1 MVPLLPLA
9 KDEIARALGELRK
22 NLTKRKFSQSIDLV
36 VRLREVDLKKPE
48 NRINETI
55 ALPNPPE
62 KALKICVIASGDL
75 GTRAKAAGAD
85 MLVTHQD
92 MDALSK
98 DKKAARKLAQDYDF
112 FIAEAPLMPLV
123 GRALGSFL
131 GPRGKMPTP
140 IPPNAAID
148 QIVSNHRKMV
158 RVRMRE
164 QPVLQCRVGTEAMPD
179 EKLVE
184 NIQAVVSRIEQK
196 LERGFKN
203 VGEILLKA
211 TMSKPVK
218 LSLTK

>member
-1 MVPLLPLA
+1 MCWHLPIS
-9 KDEIARALGELRK
+9 KDEVTRALGELRK
-22 NLTKRKFSQSIDLV
+22 SLSKRKFSQSIDLV
-36 VRLREVDLKKPE
+36 VKLREVDLKKPE

-62 KALKICVIASGDL
+62 TTLKVCVIASGDL

-85 MLVTHQD
+85 ML
-92 MDALSK
+92 MDRANIESLSK

-112 FIAEAPLMPLV
+112 FISESTLMPLV

-140 IPPNAAID
+140 VPPNASID
-148 QIVSNHRKMV
+148 QIVASHRKMV

-164 QPVLQCRVGTEAMPD
+164 QPVLQCRVGTESMSD

-203 VGEILLKA
+203 IGEVLIKG

-218 LSLTK
+218 IGISK

>member
-1 MVPLLPLA
+1 MPLA
-9 KDEIARALGELRK
+9 KDDVSRALGELRK
-22 NLTKRKFSQSIDLV
+22 TITEKKFTQSIDLV

-48 NRINETI
+48 NRINEAI

-62 KALKICVIASGDL
+62 KGLKICVIASGDL
-75 GTRAKAAGAD
+75 ATRAKSAGAD
-85 MLVTHQD
+85 MLVGRQE
-92 MDALSK
+92 MDNYAK
-98 DKKAARKLAQDYDF
+98 DKKAARKLAQEYDF
-112 FIAEAPLMPLV
+112 FIAEAPMMPLV

-140 IPPNAAID
+140 VPPNAPIE

-164 QPVLQCRVGTEAMPD
+164 QPVLQCRIGTETMAD
-179 EKLVE
+179 DKLVE
-184 NIQAVVSRIEQK
+184 NIQAVESRIEQK

-203 VGEILLKA
+203 IGEILVKG

-218 LSLTK
+218 ISLAK

>member
-1 MVPLLPLA
+1 LPLA
-9 KDEIARALGELRK
+9 KDEVARALGELRQ
-22 NLTKRKFSQSIDLV
+22 NLVKRKFSQSIDLIV
-36 VRLREVDLKKPE
+36 KLREVDLKKPE

-55 ALPNPPE
+55 PLPNPPE
-62 KALKICVIASGDL
+62 KPLKVCVIASGDL
-75 GTRAKAAGAD
+75 GTRAKTAGAD
-85 MLVTHQD
+85 MLVGRND
-92 MDALSK
+92 IENLSK

-140 IPPNAAID
+140 VPPNAPIE
-148 QIVSNHRKMV
+148 QIVTAHRKMV

-164 QPVLQCRVGTEAMPD
+164 QQVLQCRIGTENMPD
-179 EKLVE
+179 EKLAE
-184 NIQAVVSRIEQK
+184 NIQAVISRIEQK

-203 VGEILLKA
+203 MGEILVKS

-218 LSLTK
+218 ISMTK

>member
-1 MVPLLPLA
+1 MPLA
-9 KDEIARALGELRK
+9 KDEIASAVGELRK

-62 KALKICVIASGDL
+62 KGLKICVIASGDL
-75 GTRAKAAGAD
+75 ATRAKDAGAD
-85 MLVTHQD
+85 MLISRQD
-92 MDALSK
+92 IENLGK
-98 DKKAARKLAQDYDF
+98 DKKAARKVAQDYDF
-112 FIAEAPLMPLV
+112 FISEAPMMPLV

-140 IPPNAAID
+140 VPPNAPID

-164 QPVLQCRVGTEAMPD
+164 QPVLQCRVGTESMAD
-179 EKLVE
+179 DKLVE

-203 VGEILLKA
+203 IGEILLKG

-218 LSLTK
+218 IGIAK

>member
-1 MVPLLPLA
+1 LPLA
-9 KDEIARALGELRK
+9 KDEISRALGELRK
-22 NLTKRKFSQSIDLV
+22 SLIKKKFTQSIDLV
-36 VRLREVDLKKPE
+36 VRLREIDLKKPE
-48 NRINETI
+48 NRINEAI
-55 ALPNPPE
+55 PLPNPPE
-62 KALKICVIASGDL
+62 KALKVCVIASGDL
-75 GTRAKAAGAD
+75 ATRAKAAGAD
-85 MLVTHQD
+85 MLVGRQEIENL
-92 MDALSK
+92 AK
-98 DKKAARKLAQDYDF
+98 DKKGARKLAQEYDF

-140 IPPNAAID
+140 IPPNAPVD
-148 QIVSNHRKMV
+148 QVIVNHRKMV

-203 VGEILLKA
+203 IGEILVKG

-218 LSLTK
+218 ISLTK

>member
-1 MVPLLPLA
+1 LPLA
-9 KDEIARALGELRK
+9 KDDVSRALGELRK
-22 NLTKRKFSQSIDLV
+22 SITKRKFAQSIDLV

-62 KALKICVIASGDL
+62 KALKVCVIASGDL
-75 GTRAKAAGAD
+75 ATRAKSAGAD
-85 MLVTHQD
+85 MLIGRQELD
-92 MDALSK
+92 GLSK
-98 DKKAARKLAQDYDF
+98 DKKAARKLAQENDF

-140 IPPNAAID
+140 VPPNAPIEQVVA
-148 QIVSNHRKMV
+148 NHRKMV

-164 QPVLQCRVGTEAMPD
+164 QPVLQCRIGTEAMAD
-179 EKLVE
+179 EKLAE

-203 VGEILLKA
+203 IGEILIKG

-218 LSLTK
+218 ISLTK

>member
-1 MVPLLPLA
+1 LPLA
-9 KDEIARALGELRK
+9 KDEVSRALGELRK
-22 NLTKRKFSQSIDLV
+22 SITKKKFAQSIDLV

-62 KALKICVIASGDL
+62 KGLKVCVIASGDL
-75 GTRAKAAGAD
+75 ATRAKSAGAD
-85 MLVTHQD
+85 MLIGRQELD
-92 MDALSK
+92 DISK
-98 DKKAARKLAQDYDF
+98 DKKAARKLAQEYDF

-140 IPPNAAID
+140 VPPNAPIE
-148 QIVSNHRKMV
+148 QIVANHRKMV

-164 QPVLQCRVGTEAMPD
+164 QPVLQCRVGTETMAD
-179 EKLVE
+179 EKLAE

-203 VGEILLKA
+203 IGEILVKG

-218 LSLTK
+218 ISLTK

>member
-1 MVPLLPLA
+1 LGYYLPLA
-9 KDEIARALGELRK
+9 KDDISRALGELRK
-22 NLTKRKFSQSIDLV
+22 GITKKKFSQSIDLV

-62 KALKICVIASGDL
+62 KALKVCVIASGDL
-75 GTRAKAAGAD
+75 ATRAKSAGAD
-85 MLVTHQD
+85 LLVGRQE
-92 MDALSK
+92 MDDFAK
-98 DKKAARKLAQDYDF
+98 DKKAARKLAQEYDF

-140 IPPNAAID
+140 VPPNAPIE

-164 QPVLQCRVGTEAMPD
+164 QPVLQCRVGTETMAD
-179 EKLVE
+179 DKLVE

-203 VGEILLKA
+203 IGEVLIKG

-218 LSLTK
+218 ITLTK

>member
-1 MVPLLPLA
+1 
-9 KDEIARALGELRK
+9 
-22 NLTKRKFSQSIDLV
+22 LV
-36 VRLREVDLKKPE
+36 VRLREVDLKRPE

-55 ALPNPPE
+55 TLPNPPD
-62 KALKICVIASGDL
+62 KALKVCVIASGDL

-85 MLVTHQD
+85 MLVTRQE
-92 MDALSK
+92 MDNLSK
-98 DKKAARKLAQDYDF
+98 DKKSARKLAQDYDF

-123 GRALGSFL
+123 GKALGSFL

-140 IPPNAAID
+140 VPPNAAID
-148 QIVSNHRKMV
+148 QIISGHRKMV

-203 VGEILLKA
+203 VGEILIKA

-218 LSLTK
+218 ITLTK

>member
-1 MVPLLPLA
+1 LPLA
-9 KDEIARALGELRK
+9 KDDISRALGELRK
-22 NLTKRKFSQSIDLV
+22 NLTKKKFTQSIELV

-48 NRINETI
+48 NRINEAI
-55 ALPNPPE
+55 PLPNPPE
-62 KALKICVIASGDL
+62 NALKVCVIASGDL
-75 GTRAKAAGAD
+75 ATRAKSAGAD
-85 MLVTHQD
+85 MLVGRQEIENL
-92 MDALSK
+92 AK
-98 DKKAARKLAQDYDF
+98 DKKGARKLAQQYDF

-140 IPPNAAID
+140 VPPNAPID
-148 QIVSNHRKMV
+148 QVIINHRKMV

-164 QPVLQCRVGTEAMPD
+164 QPVLSCRVGTEAMPD

-203 VGEILLKA
+203 IGEILVKG

-218 LSLTK
+218 ISLAK

>member
-1 MVPLLPLA
+1 MPLA
-9 KDEIARALGELRK
+9 KDEIARAVGELRQ
-22 NLTKRKFSQSIDLV
+22 NLTKRKFAQSIDLV
-36 VRLREVDLKKPE
+36 VKLREVDLKKPE

-62 KALKICVIASGDL
+62 KSLKICVIASGDL

-85 MLVTHQD
+85 MLVSRQD
-92 MDALSK
+92 IENLGK

-140 IPPNAAID
+140 VPPTAPID
-148 QIVSNHRKMV
+148 QVVANHRKMV

-164 QPVLQCRVGTEAMPD
+164 QPVLQCRIGTESMPD
-179 EKLVE
+179 DKLVE
-184 NIQAVVSRIEQK
+184 NVQTVVSRVEQK

-203 VGEILLKA
+203 IGEILLKA

-218 LSLTK
+218 VSLTK

>member
-1 MVPLLPLA
+1 LPLA
-9 KDEIARALGELRK
+9 KDEVTRALGELRK
-22 NLTKRKFSQSIDLV
+22 NLAQRKFSQSIELV
-36 VRLREVDLKKPE
+36 VKLREVDLKKPE

-62 KALKICVIASGDL
+62 KTLKVCVIASGDL

-85 MLVTHQD
+85 MLLGRQE
-92 MDALSK
+92 MDSLSK

-112 FIAEAPLMPLV
+112 FIAEAPMMPLV

-140 IPPNAAID
+140 VPPNAQID
-148 QIVSNHRKMV
+148 QIVSGHRKMV

-164 QPVLQCRVGTEAMPD
+164 QPVLQCRVGTESMSD

-184 NIQAVVSRIEQK
+184 NIVAVVSRIEQK

-203 VGEILLKA
+203 IGEILVKT
-211 TMSKPVK
+211 TMGKPVK
-218 LSLTK
+218 IAIAK

>member
-1 MVPLLPLA
+1 LPLA
-9 KDEIARALGELRK
+9 KDDVSRALGELRK
-22 NLTKRKFSQSIDLV
+22 GITKKKFTQSIDLV

-62 KALKICVIASGDL
+62 KALKVCVIASGDL
-75 GTRAKAAGAD
+75 ATRAKSAGAD
-85 MLVTHQD
+85 MLVGRQE
-92 MDALSK
+92 MDNFAK
-98 DKKAARKLAQDYDF
+98 DKKAARKLAQEYDF

-140 IPPNAAID
+140 VPPNAPIE

-164 QPVLQCRVGTEAMPD
+164 QPVLQCRVGTEAMAD
-179 EKLVE
+179 DKLVE

-203 VGEILLKA
+203 IGEILVKG

-218 LSLTK
+218 ISLTK

>member
-1 MVPLLPLA
+1 MGFSLPIA

-22 NLTKRKFSQSIDLV
+22 GIVKRKFAQSIDLV
-36 VRLREVDLKKPE
+36 VKLREVDLKKPE
-48 NRINETI
+48 NRINEAI

-62 KALKICVIASGDL
+62 KSLKICVIASGDL
-75 GTRAKAAGAD
+75 ATRAKAAGAD
-85 MLVTHQD
+85 LLVSRQD
-92 MDALSK
+92 LENLGR
-98 DKKAARKLAQDYDF
+98 DKKAARKLAVDYDF

-148 QIVSNHRKMV
+148 QVVANHRKMV

-164 QPVLQCRVGTEAMPD
+164 QPVLQCRIGTEEMAD
-179 EKLVE
+179 DKLIE

-203 VGEILLKA
+203 IGEILLKA

-218 LSLTK
+218 ITIAK

>member
-1 MVPLLPLA
+1 MPLA
-9 KDEIARALGELRK
+9 KHEVSRALGELRK
-22 NLTKRKFSQSIDLV
+22 SITKKKFAQSIDLV

-62 KALKICVIASGDL
+62 KGLKVCVIASGDL
-75 GTRAKAAGAD
+75 ATRAKSAGAD
-85 MLVTHQD
+85 MLIGRQELD
-92 MDALSK
+92 DISK
-98 DKKAARKLAQDYDF
+98 DKKAARKLAQEYDF

-140 IPPNAAID
+140 VPPNAPIE
-148 QIVSNHRKMV
+148 QIVANHRKMV

-164 QPVLQCRVGTEAMPD
+164 QPVLQCRVGTETMAD
-179 EKLVE
+179 EKLAE

-203 VGEILLKA
+203 IGEILVKG

-218 LSLTK
+218 ISLTK

>member
-1 MVPLLPLA
+1 MPLA
-9 KDEIARALGELRK
+9 KDDVSRALGELRK
-22 NLTKRKFSQSIDLV
+22 SIAKKKFSQSIDLV

-55 ALPNPPE
+55 VLPNPSE
-62 KALKICVIASGDL
+62 KALKVCVIASGDL
-75 GTRAKAAGAD
+75 ATRAKSAGAD
-85 MLVTHQD
+85 LLVGRQE
-92 MDALSK
+92 MDNFAK
-98 DKKAARKLAQDYDF
+98 DKKAARKLAQEYDF

-140 IPPNAAID
+140 VPPNAPIE

-164 QPVLQCRVGTEAMPD
+164 QPVLQCRVGTETMPD
-179 EKLVE
+179 DKLAE

-203 VGEILLKA
+203 IGEILIKG
-211 TMSKPVK
+211 TMSEPVK
-218 LSLTK
+218 ISLSK

>member
-1 MVPLLPLA
+1 MPVA

-22 NLTKRKFSQSIDLV
+22 GIVKRKFAQSIDLV
-36 VRLREVDLKKPE
+36 VKLREVDLKKPE
-48 NRINETI
+48 NRINENI

-62 KALKICVIASGDL
+62 KSLKICVIASGDL
-75 GTRAKAAGAD
+75 ATRAKSAGAD
-85 MLVTHQD
+85 MLVSRQD
-92 MDALSK
+92 LENLGK
-98 DKKAARKLAQDYDF
+98 DKKAARKLAVDYDF

-123 GRALGSFL
+123 GRGLGSFL

-140 IPPNAAID
+140 VPPNAAIE

-164 QPVLQCRVGTEAMPD
+164 QPVLQCRVGIESMAD
-179 EKLVE
+179 DKLVE
-184 NIQAVVSRIEQK
+184 NVQAVVSRIEQK

-203 VGEILLKA
+203 IGEILLKA

-218 LSLTK
+218 VSFAK